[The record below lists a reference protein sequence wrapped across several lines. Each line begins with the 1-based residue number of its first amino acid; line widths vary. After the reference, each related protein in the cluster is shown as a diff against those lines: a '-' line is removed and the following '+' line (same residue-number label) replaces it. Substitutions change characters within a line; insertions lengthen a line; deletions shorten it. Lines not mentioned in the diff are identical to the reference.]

1 MNRQADRL
9 SRIGLE
15 GFAAIDEHFGR
26 AKRRPPAPKVVPY
39 VPQINPIPAAKV
51 IDCSEAA
58 QRFKWQGLYKLSQGE
73 TSSVLKTW

>member
-9 SRIGLE
+9 ARIGLE

-26 AKRRPPAPKVVPY
+26 AKRRPPAPKVPY

-51 IDCSEAA
+51 IDCIEAA
-58 QRFKWQGLYKLSQGE
+58 QRFKGRFI
-73 TSSVLKTW
+73 